1 MKEEMVNKYRLHLM
15 LCAGT
20 ACVSNKSFKIQEVLE
35 AELKKQG
42 LDKEVLVVMTGC
54 NGFCAVGPVMTVMP
68 DGIFYHTLTE
78 DTIPNLVEEHFL
90 KGRPVKKLMFTPPAE
105 EVTIPKM
112 MDIGFFSR
120 QTLIALR
127 NRGLIDPEV
136 IDEYI
141 ARDGYKALAKA
152 LTEMK
157 PEEIITEIKNSGLR
171 GRGGGGFPTG
181 LKWELCRKSKGDTKY
196 IVCNAD
202 EGDPGAYMD
211 RSIVEADPHS
221 VLEGMMIGARAIG
234 ASEGYV
240 YIRAEYPLAMNRL
253 EIAIDQAKEYGLIG
267 ENIFDTDFSFNIH
280 IKQGAGAFVCGE
292 ETSLLASIEGRPP
305 EPRQRPPYPVE
316 SGLWGKPTNI
326 NNVETWATV
335 PEIINRGADWFSS
348 IGTET
353 SKGTK
358 VFSLVGKI
366 NNTGLV
372 EVPMGITLKEIIYDI
387 GGGIPGGKR
396 FKAVQTGGPSGGCIP
411 GNLIDLPVDFEKLTE
426 AGSIMGSGGM
436 IVMDED
442 TCVVD
447 VSKYFIEFTNDESC
461 GKCASCREGSDVLLE
476 ILKKITNGKGKES
489 DLQALE
495 ELGEAIKD
503 GSMCGLGQT
512 LPNPVLST
520 LKYFQDEYLE
530 HVKYKRCSALVCKGI
545 ISSACQHI
553 CPLSQDVPSYIG
565 LIAQGKFDEA
575 VKVVRKENPL
585 PLICGRVCHTPCEE
599 KCVAGEWGDSLSI
612 RGLKRFLADYEMR
625 KGVIVE
631 EKPKEER
638 EEKIA
643 IVGSG
648 PGGLTCAYYL
658 ALEGYK
664 VTVFESQP
672 VAGGMLALGIPEFRL
687 PKDVLRYEIDRI
699 KKLGVEIKTN
709 TTIGKDIALDKLKEE
724 YKAIFIAI
732 GAWKG
737 LKMKIPGEDVEGVI
751 DAVEFLRDV
760 NLGQEVE
767 IGDKVIVVGG
777 GNSAI
782 DAARVAKRLGKDTR
796 IFYRRTKA
804 EMPAIKSEIEEAII
818 EGIDIEFLTAPT
830 TVLSSNGKM
839 NAVECIR
846 MELGDVDASGR
857 RRPVPIEGSEYKVDV
872 DTLILAISQ
881 EPDVSVL
888 DGNGLKVSKW
898 STIEVDPDNLHTNME
913 GIFAGGDVVTGP
925 NTVTEAMAHG
935 KIAAQMIDKYI
946 RGKKLERKYEV
957 TRPALHVEALEIS
970 EEEIKSLKK
979 PEMASTA
986 VDQRIKD
993 FKEVELGF
1001 TEAEAISEAK
1011 RCLRC
1016 DLEEKEEVEV
1026 EERLEE
1032 PAVEEEEVEKEEAI
1046 PEEAAVEEEE
1056 VKAVEVKE
1064 EVVEEKVEPVEEA
1077 VEEKAFEP
1085 AVEKIEE
1092 KIEEVAEPKEEP
1104 EEKKVTPAIKIP
1116 GAIEIPAMKKEEPK
1130 EEKVEEKVEEKAEVK
1145 EEKEPEEKKIKP
1157 AIKIPTAIEIPAMK
1171 KEEKAEP
1178 AEEKKEEEK
1187 EKVEEKPE
1195 EKEEE
1200 KVEEKPEEKKEEK
1213 KVTPAIKIPSAIEI
1227 PPMKK
1232 EEKKEP
1238 AEEKVE
1244 EKKEKEEEKTEE
1256 TEEKKEEEKVEAKAE
1271 VAEEAKKEEKPKDKK
1286 IKAVITIPEMKKK
1299 D

>member
-1 MKEEMVNKYRLHLM
+1 MEEKIANKYRLHLM

-20 ACVSNKSFKIQEVLE
+20 ACVSNKSFKIKEILE
-35 AELKKQG
+35 EELKKQG
-42 LDKEVLVVMTGC
+42 LDKEALVVMTGC

-78 DTIPNLVEEHFL
+78 DMIPHLVEEHFL
-90 KGRPVKKLMFTPPAE
+90 KGRPVKKLMFTPPRE
-105 EVTIPKM
+105 EVVIPKM

-152 LTEMK
+152 LSEMTPK
-157 PEEIITEIKNSGLR
+157 EIITEIKNSGLR
-171 GRGGGGFPTG
+171 GRGGAGFPTG
-181 LKWELCRKSKGDTKY
+181 LKWELCSKSKGNPKY
-196 IVCNAD
+196 IICNAD

-234 ASEGYV
+234 ANEGYV
-240 YIRAEYPLAMNRL
+240 YIRAEYPLAMKRL

-267 ENIFDTDFSFNIH
+267 ENIFDTDFSFDIH
-280 IKQGAGAFVCGE
+280 VKQGAGAFVCGE
-292 ETSLLASIEGRPP
+292 ETALIASIEGRPP
-305 EPRQRPPYPVE
+305 EPRQRPPFPAQ

-335 PEIINRGADWFSS
+335 PEIINKGAKWFAS
-348 IGTET
+348 IGTEL

-396 FKAVQTGGPSGGCIP
+396 FKAIQTGGPSGGCIP
-411 GNLIDLPVDFEKLTE
+411 ARLIDLPVDFEKLTE
-426 AGSIMGSGGM
+426 AGSIMGSGGL

-461 GKCASCREGSDVLLE
+461 GKCASCRDGSAVLLE
-476 ILKKITNGKGKES
+476 LLKKICRGDGKEA

-495 ELGEAIKD
+495 ELSNAIKD

-520 LKYFQDEYLE
+520 LKYFIDEYLE

-553 CPLSQDVPSYIG
+553 CPLSQDAPCYIG
-565 LIAQGKFDEA
+565 LIAQGKFEEA
-575 VKVVRKENPL
+575 IKVVRKENPL
-585 PLICGRVCHTPCEE
+585 PLICGRVCHAPCED
-599 KCVAGEWGDSLSI
+599 KCVAGEWGDPVGI
-612 RGLKRFLADYEMR
+612 RSLKRFLADYEM
-625 KGVIVE
+625 KHGIVTE
-631 EKPKEER
+631 EKPKEQR
-638 EEKIA
+638 EEQIA
-643 IVGSG
+643 VIGSG

-672 VAGGMLALGIPEFRL
+672 KAGGMLAVGIPEFRL
-687 PKDVLRYEIDRI
+687 PKDVLDYEIDRI
-699 KKLGVEIKTN
+699 RKLGVEIKTK
-709 TTIGKDIALDKLKEE
+709 TTIGKDIPLEKLKEE

-732 GAWKG
+732 GAHKG
-737 LKMKIPGEDVEGVI
+737 LKMKIPGEDSEGVI

-760 NLGQEVE
+760 NLGRDVK

-782 DAARVAKRLGKDTR
+782 DAARVAKRLGKDTK

-804 EMPAIKSEIEEAII
+804 EMPAIKSEIEEAIF
-818 EGIDIEFLTAPT
+818 EGIDIQFLAVPT
-830 TVLSSNGKM
+830 KVLSSNGRIE
-839 NAVECIR
+839 AVECIN

-857 RRPVPIEGSEYKVDV
+857 RRPVPITGSEFNVEV

-881 EPDVSVL
+881 EPDVSPL
-888 DGNGLKVSKW
+888 TNGFGLNISKW
-898 STIEVDPDNLHTNME
+898 STIEVDPETLLTNVE
-913 GIFAGGDVVTGP
+913 GIFAGGDAVTGP

-935 KIAAQMIDKYI
+935 KTAAQMIDKYI
-946 RGKKLERKYEV
+946 RGEKLGRKYEV
-957 TRPALHVEALEIS
+957 TRPALHVEPVELS
-970 EEEIKSLKK
+970 EEEVKSLKR
-979 PEMASTA
+979 PEMPSTPVA
-986 VDQRIKD
+986 QRIEN
-993 FKEVELGF
+993 FEEVELGF
-1001 TEAEAISEAK
+1001 TEADAITEAK

-1016 DLEEKEEVEV
+1016 DLEKEE
-1026 EERLEE
+1026 
-1032 PAVEEEEVEKEEAI
+1032 EEEEVI
-1046 PEEAAVEEEE
+1046 
-1056 VKAVEVKE
+1056 
-1064 EVVEEKVEPVEEA
+1064 EEKV
-1077 VEEKAFEP
+1077 
-1085 AVEKIEE
+1085 
-1092 KIEEVAEPKEEP
+1092 
-1104 EEKKVTPAIKIP
+1104 
-1116 GAIEIPAMKKEEPK
+1116 AIE
-1130 EEKVEEKVEEKAEVK
+1130 
-1145 EEKEPEEKKIKP
+1145 
-1157 AIKIPTAIEIPAMK
+1157 
-1171 KEEKAEP
+1171 
-1178 AEEKKEEEK
+1178 

-1195 EKEEE
+1195 EKEEVPVAVEAEPEKKEVEEEKPEEKVEEPAVAEKVEEKKAEVAIEE
-1200 KVEEKPEEKKEEK
+1200 KVEEKPEEPAVEAAAPEPKEAPEEK
-1213 KVTPAIKIPSAIEI
+1213 EIKPAIEI
-1227 PPMKK
+1227 PEMKEVK
-1232 EEKKEP
+1232 P
-1238 AEEKVE
+1238 AEV
-1244 EKKEKEEEKTEE
+1244 
-1256 TEEKKEEEKVEAKAE
+1256 KKEEEKVEPAAPEPKEEPEEKKIKAAIE
-1271 VAEEAKKEEKPKDKK
+1271 IPEMKEFKPAVEIPAMKKEEEEKPAEVKAEEKKEEEEKPEEKRIKAVVEIPDMKKEEEVKPTEEKVEEKEEAAKPEEEIEEKKEEGKVEAAAPEKKK
-1286 IKAVITIPEMKKK
+1286 IKAVIDIPEMKKK
-1299 D
+1299 E

>member
-1 MKEEMVNKYRLHLM
+1 MKEEMIGKYRLNLM

-20 ACVSNKSFKIQEVLE
+20 ACVSNKSFKIQEILE
-35 AELKKQG
+35 EELKKQG

-54 NGFCAVGPVMTVMP
+54 NGFCAVGPVMTVLP

-78 DTIPNLVEEHFL
+78 DTIPHLVEEHFL

-141 ARDGYKALAKA
+141 ARDGYRALAKA

-157 PEEIITEIKNSGLR
+157 PEEIIREVKNSGLR

-221 VLEGMMIGARAIG
+221 VLEGMMIGARAID
-234 ASEGYV
+234 ANVGYV
-240 YIRAEYPLAMNRL
+240 YIRAEYPLAMKRL
-253 EIAIDQAKEYGLIG
+253 EIAIEQAREYGLIG
-267 ENIFDTDFSFNIH
+267 ENIFDTDFNFDIH

-326 NNVETWATV
+326 NNVETWATIPV
-335 PEIINRGADWFSS
+335 IINRGAKWFSS

-387 GGGIPGGKR
+387 GGGIPGGKK

-461 GKCASCREGSDVLLE
+461 GKCTSCREGSAVLLE
-476 ILKKITNGKGKES
+476 ILKKITNGKGQES
-489 DLQALE
+489 DLRALE

-565 LIAQGKFDEA
+565 LVAQGKFDEA

-599 KCVAGEWGDSLSI
+599 KCVAGEWGDSLAI
-612 RGLKRFLADYEMR
+612 RGLKRFLADYEMK

-631 EKPKEER
+631 EKPKRER
-638 EEKIA
+638 EEKVA
-643 IVGSG
+643 VVGSG

-732 GAWKG
+732 GAWRG
-737 LKMKIPGEDVEGVI
+737 LKMKIPGEDTGGVL

-760 NLGQEVE
+760 NLGQEVK

-804 EMPAIKSEIEEAII
+804 EMPAIRSEIEEGLI
-818 EGIDIEFLTAPT
+818 EGIDIEFLTAPIN
-830 TVLSSNGKM
+830 VLSSNGRM

-846 MELGDVDASGR
+846 MDLGDVDASGR

-881 EPDVSVL
+881 EPDISVL

-898 STIEVDPDNLHTNME
+898 STIEVDPENLHTSME
-913 GIFAGGDVVTGP
+913 GVFAGGDAVTGP

-935 KIAAQMIDKYI
+935 KLAAQMIDKYI
-946 RGKKLERKYEV
+946 RGEKLERKYKV
-957 TRPALHVEALEIS
+957 TRPAIYVEALELS

-1001 TEAEAISEAK
+1001 TEAQAISEAK

-1016 DLEEKEEVEV
+1016 DLEEKEEEAEVEERVEEAAEEEVVEEKVEVPAEEKVEEKV

-1032 PAVEEEEVEKEEAI
+1032 EK
-1046 PEEAAVEEEE
+1046 
-1056 VKAVEVKE
+1056 KKE
-1064 EVVEEKVEPVEEA
+1064 EVVEEKVEPLEEA
-1077 VEEKAFEP
+1077 VEEKAEEP
-1085 AVEKIEE
+1085 AAEKIEE
-1092 KIEEVAEPKEEP
+1092 KAEEKKEEVEEKVEEVAEPKAEP

-1116 GAIEIPAMKKEEPK
+1116 GAIEIPAMKKEE
-1130 EEKVEEKVEEKAEVK
+1130 KV
-1145 EEKEPEEKKIKP
+1145 
-1157 AIKIPTAIEIPAMK
+1157 
-1171 KEEKAEP
+1171 
-1178 AEEKKEEEK
+1178 EEKKEEE
-1187 EKVEEKPE
+1187 EKAAEA
-1195 EKEEE
+1195 
-1200 KVEEKPEEKKEEK
+1200 EEKKEEK
-1213 KVTPAIKIPSAIEI
+1213 KV
-1227 PPMKK
+1227 
-1232 EEKKEP
+1232 EEK
-1238 AEEKVE
+1238 AEVHE
-1244 EKKEKEEEKTEE
+1244 
-1256 TEEKKEEEKVEAKAE
+1256 EAKA
-1271 VAEEAKKEEKPKDKK
+1271 KEEPKEKK
-1286 IKAVITIPEMKKK
+1286 IKAVIKIPEMKTEKK
-1299 D
+1299 AQEKEGEKEE